1 MYLTQAGHFEAN
13 AEAPVA
19 EACIGRRNDKS
30 AGWTSDKR
38 VLGGHMHLYSIGLL
52 KCDEIICIGP
62 YVVGNPDDNTQRK
75 NFELAVDSSYPDQ
88 KKIKENLRTATIR
101 LNNLIQEKLST
112 TKPTLPGD
120 TVTLQDHRNLCS
132 AVKIRI
138 REELASGDLTNSG
151 IGKELLHYTLWL
163 ERWVDAEKLED
174 CLKLSSVEVTAC
186 HGYLMLIEAQNQ
198 TKAQNPTK
206 AVAPVYRRLF
216 MTMALISVGL
226 LVYFLCEF

>member
-1 MYLTQAGHFEAN
+1 
-13 AEAPVA
+13 
-19 EACIGRRNDKS
+19 
-30 AGWTSDKR
+30 
-38 VLGGHMHLYSIGLL
+38 MHLYSIGLL

-62 YVVGNPDDNTQRK
+62 YVVGNPYDDTQVE
-75 NFELAVDSSYPDQ
+75 NFKLAVASSYPDQ

-101 LNNLIQEKLST
+101 LNSCIQKLST

-120 TVTLQDHRNLCS
+120 TVTLQDHRDLCS

-174 CLKLSSVEVTAC
+174 CLELSSVEDASVTAC
-186 HGYLMLIEAQNQ
+186 HRYLVLIKER
-198 TKAQNPTK
+198 NPTK
-206 AVAPVYRRLF
+206 AVAPVNWRLF
-216 MTMALISVGL
+216 MPMALILTRL
-226 LVYFLCEF
+226 LVYFLCECYVWTRAET